1 MKTKILQTCFAR
13 NVSDYESYPPGFKRY
28 IRRILVIAYANSQ
41 GRLTPEEVLS
51 LQLDAVF
58 EKYKREKRQESDE

>member
-1 MKTKILQTCFAR
+1 MG
-13 NVSDYESYPPGFKRY
+13 S
-28 IRRILVIAYANSQ
+28 VIAYANSQ